1 MKEMKDSQIL
11 FLGKHIPSF
20 HSICLS
26 VPRDFKLVCSS
37 PGRVRGEMGAA
48 EGELE
53 FNQSEAG
60 LGVI

>member
-26 VPRDFKLVCSS
+26 IPRDFKLVCSARE
-37 PGRVRGEMGAA
+37 GERGEMRAA

-53 FNQSEAG
+53 FNQSEAD

>member
-11 FLGKHIPSF
+11 FLGN
-20 HSICLS
+20 
-26 VPRDFKLVCSS
+26 FKLVCSS